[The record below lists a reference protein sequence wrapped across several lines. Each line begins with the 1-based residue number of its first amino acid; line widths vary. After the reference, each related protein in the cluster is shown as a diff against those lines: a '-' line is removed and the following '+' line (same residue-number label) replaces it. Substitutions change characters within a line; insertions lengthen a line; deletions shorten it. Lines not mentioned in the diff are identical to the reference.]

1 MVQSENGRAARS
13 CNATTAEGRSPGA
26 AAKSKK
32 AHVVIMETAKETTG
46 SVDKPRRVI
55 KRYSNR
61 KLYDTKDSRYV
72 TLQQIGAMVRAG
84 EDVQIIDNAT
94 KEDKTEVTLALIISE
109 DVKSQPRSVPLGTLR
124 DVIQERGSRLL
135 TQLRESPL
143 GRILPGTAT
152 TEEGEAAPPP
162 PPEPEPPP
170 PPPPAPPAPPAETAA
185 EKPKNRFSEMLES
198 SRQTLDQW
206 QHAIDERIR
215 TILPGASDLQ
225 SEVKTLA
232 QRVDA
237 LEARLAALEGANGTD
252 GAKE

>member
-1 MVQSENGRAARS
+1 
-13 CNATTAEGRSPGA
+13 
-26 AAKSKK
+26 
-32 AHVVIMETAKETTG
+32 METAKETSNSG
-46 SVDKPRRVI
+46 EKPRRVI

-143 GRILPGTAT
+143 GRILPGTPPNAD
-152 TEEGEAAPPP
+152 EAGEIPAPVAV
-162 PPEPEPPP
+162 EPEPAPP
-170 PPPPAPPAPPAETAA
+170 PPPPAPAPAPAQTESAGD
-185 EKPKNRFSEMLES
+185 KPKGRLSEMLES
-198 SRQTLDQW
+198 SRHTIDQW
-206 QHAIDERIR
+206 QHAIDERMR
-215 TILPGASDLQ
+215 AILPGVSALQ
-225 SEVKTLA
+225 GEVTTLT
-232 QRVDA
+232 QRVEA
-237 LEARLAALEGANGTD
+237 LEARLAALEGARGNES
-252 GAKE
+252 AKE

>member
-1 MVQSENGRAARS
+1 
-13 CNATTAEGRSPGA
+13 
-26 AAKSKK
+26 
-32 AHVVIMETAKETTG
+32 MESAKETIVSG
-46 SVDKPRRVI
+46 EKPRRVI

-135 TQLRESPL
+135 IQLRESPL
-143 GRILPGTAT
+143 GRILPGTPT
-152 TEEGEAAPPP
+152 DQQEEEAVVAAPP

-170 PPPPAPPAPPAETAA
+170 PPPPPPAPLPGEPAG
-185 EKPKNRFSEMLES
+185 EKLKGRFSEMLDA
-198 SRQTLDQW
+198 SRHTIDQW
-206 QHAIDERIR
+206 QHAIDERMR
-215 TILPGASDLQ
+215 AILPGVSALQ
-225 SEVKTLA
+225 AEVDTLT
-232 QRVDA
+232 QRVEA
-237 LEARLAALEGANGTD
+237 LEARLAILEGARGNES
-252 GAKE
+252 AKE

>member
-1 MVQSENGRAARS
+1 
-13 CNATTAEGRSPGA
+13 
-26 AAKSKK
+26 
-32 AHVVIMETAKETTG
+32 MESAKETAG
-46 SVDKPRRVI
+46 SGEKPRRVI

-143 GRILPGTAT
+143 GRILPGNPAAA
-152 TEEGEAAPPP
+152 EGEEVAAAPEPEPEPEPVPAPAPPP
-162 PPEPEPPP
+162 PP
-170 PPPPAPPAPPAETAA
+170 AVTVDGAD
-185 EKPKNRFSEMLES
+185 KPKGRFTEMLES

-215 TILPGASDLQ
+215 TILPGVSTLQ
-225 SEVKTLA
+225 GEVKSLT
-232 QRVDA
+232 QRVEA
-237 LEARLAALEGANGTD
+237 LEARLAALEGAQPVEQ
-252 GAKE
+252 AKE

>member
-1 MVQSENGRAARS
+1 
-13 CNATTAEGRSPGA
+13 
-26 AAKSKK
+26 
-32 AHVVIMETAKETTG
+32 MESAKETTVAG
-46 SVDKPRRVI
+46 EKPRRVI

-143 GRILPGTAT
+143 GRILPGTT
-152 TEEGEAAPPP
+152 DPEEEGAESAAPPP
-162 PPEPEPPP
+162 EPEPEPPP
-170 PPPPAPPAPPAETAA
+170 PPPPPPVQVEAPT
-185 EKPKNRFSEMLES
+185 EKPKGRLTEMLES
-198 SRQTLDQW
+198 SRQTIDQW
-206 QHAIDERIR
+206 QHAIDERMR
-215 TILPGASDLQ
+215 TILPGVSVLQ
-225 SEVKTLA
+225 TEVTALT
-232 QRVDA
+232 QRVEA
-237 LEARLAALEGANGTD
+237 LEARLAALEGARTNE

>member
-1 MVQSENGRAARS
+1 
-13 CNATTAEGRSPGA
+13 
-26 AAKSKK
+26 
-32 AHVVIMETAKETTG
+32 MESAKETVG
-46 SVDKPRRVI
+46 SGEKPRRVI

-94 KEDKTEVTLALIISE
+94 KKDKTEVTLALIISE

-143 GRILPGTAT
+143 GRILPGNPNADEG
-152 TEEGEAAPPP
+152 EEGAAAAPAAAPEPP
-162 PPEPEPPP
+162 PEPPP
-170 PPPPAPPAPPAETAA
+170 PPPPPAPAPPLDAA
-185 EKPKNRFSEMLES
+185 GGEKPRGRFTEMLES

-206 QHAIDERIR
+206 QHQWQHAIDERIR
-215 TILPGASDLQ
+215 AILPGASALQ
-225 SEVKTLA
+225 GEVKALT
-232 QRVDA
+232 QRVEA
-237 LEARLAALEGANGTD
+237 LEARLNALEGAGNGER
-252 GAKE
+252 AKE

>member
-1 MVQSENGRAARS
+1 MGGPRPQPDGEAD
-13 CNATTAEGRSPGA
+13 
-26 AAKSKK
+26 K
-32 AHVVIMETAKETTG
+32 AQVVMESAKETIVSG
-46 SVDKPRRVI
+46 EKPRRVI

-143 GRILPGTAT
+143 GRILPGTPNPAEAEAEGAEAT
-152 TEEGEAAPPP
+152 PEA
-162 PPEPEPPP
+162 PEPEPIPAPAPP
-170 PPPPAPPAPPAETAA
+170 PVQPPAPAAAAVPGESSA
-185 EKPKNRFSEMLES
+185 EKPKGRFTEMLES
-198 SRQTLDQW
+198 SRHTLDQW
-206 QHAIDERIR
+206 QHDINERMR
-215 TILPGASDLQ
+215 TILPGVSALQ
-225 SEVKTLA
+225 AEVKSLT
-232 QRVDA
+232 QRVEA
-237 LEARLAALEGANGTD
+237 LEARLAALEGARGNES
-252 GAKE
+252 AKE

>member
-1 MVQSENGRAARS
+1 
-13 CNATTAEGRSPGA
+13 
-26 AAKSKK
+26 
-32 AHVVIMETAKETTG
+32 MESAKETVG
-46 SVDKPRRVI
+46 SGEKPRRVI

-143 GRILPGTAT
+143 GRILPGNPTDA
-152 TEEGEAAPPP
+152 EGEEVAAAPEP
-162 PPEPEPPP
+162 PPEPPLPP
-170 PPPPAPPAPPAETAA
+170 PPPPAPAA
-185 EKPKNRFSEMLES
+185 ADTSEKPKGRFTEMLES

-206 QHAIDERIR
+206 QHAIDDRIR
-215 TILPGASDLQ
+215 TIMPGVSTLQ
-225 SEVKTLA
+225 GEVKSLT
-232 QRVDA
+232 QRVEA
-237 LEARLAALEGANGTD
+237 LEARLQALEGAGTNER
-252 GAKE
+252 AKE